1 MGVSLTFTDEQFTL
15 APLFMDFLYRH
26 FQGGFADQRWH
37 DQLTEGLTQDDSVQ
51 RTAV

>member
-26 FQGGFADQRWH
+26 FHGGFTEQRWH
-37 DQLTEGLTQDDSVQ
+37 DQLSE
-51 RTAV
+51 A

>member
-26 FQGGFADQRWH
+26 FHGGFADQK
-37 DQLTEGLTQDDSVQ
+37 L
-51 RTAV
+51 A